1 MEQQY
6 IYYIY
11 KTTCLIT
18 NRYYIGMHRTTNE
31 NDGYF
36 GSGNLLKRSI
46 AKYGK
51 ENHIKEILEYCNS
64 KEELCKRE
72 AEIVN
77 TELLKDELCLNMMTG
92 GMGGATMTGK
102 KCSLEVI
109 EKLRK
114 ANTGKKLSEET
125 KKKISIK
132 VSLSLIGNKRAKNS
146 KGWVGKKHRD
156 DSKILMR
163 DNHPFV
169 KKVEMYTQDGV
180 LINEFNSLREAEK
193 LTGIL
198 RKHISRCCRGLA
210 KTAGKHIWKFKNIK

>member
-11 KTTCLIT
+11 KITCIIS

-36 GSGNLLKRSI
+36 GSGNLLKRSV

-51 ENHIKEILEYCNS
+51 ENHIKEILEYCDS
-64 KEELCKRE
+64 KEQLCERE

-77 TELLKDELCLNMMTG
+77 ANLLKDELCLNMMTG
-92 GMGGATMTGK
+92 GMGGATMTGRK
-102 KCSLEVI
+102 RSLEAI
-109 EKLRK
+109 EKTRK
-114 ANTGKKLSEET
+114 ANTGKIRSEQYRKENAIRMS
-125 KKKISIK
+125 KIWK
-132 VSLSLIGNKRAKNS
+132 GNQYAKGS
-146 KGWVGKKHRD
+146 KAWVGKKHRE

-180 LINEFNSLREAEK
+180 LINEFNSLHEAEK

-210 KTAGKHIWKFKNIK
+210 KTAGKHVWKFKII